1 MSSIGDA
8 RAAIAL
14 VVKNA
19 TGLKTYD
26 GLQARTN
33 VPCAIV
39 MPGSP
44 YVVDGDV
51 FGTFRVSYTVDLVM
65 GSAANSVTQD
75 GLDAQLETALIALV
89 NAGYSVESIGQPYA
103 LDLNN
108 GTYLT
113 ATLSVFANI
122 SLT

>member
-1 MSSIGDA
+1 MSTIGDT
-8 RAAIAL
+8 RAAVAL
-14 VVKNA
+14 VIKNA
-19 TGLKTYD
+19 TGLTTYD

-51 FGTFRVSYTVDLVM
+51 FGSFRVSYTVDLVM
-65 GSAANSVTQD
+65 GSAANSVTQN
-75 GLDAQLETALIALV
+75 GLDAQIETALIALV

-103 LDLNN
+103 LELNN

>member
-1 MSSIGDA
+1 MSTLGDA
-8 RAAIAL
+8 REALGL

-51 FGTFRVSYTVDLVM
+51 FGTFRASYTVDLVM
-65 GSAANSVTQD
+65 GTAANSVTQT

-89 NAGYSVESIGQPYA
+89 NAGYSVDNIGQPYA
-103 LDLNN
+103 MELNN
-108 GTYLT
+108 ATYLA
-113 ATLSVFANI
+113 ATLTVNANI